1 MKYFRNSK
9 GKFKILQNMKTI
21 LFAVIFLP
29 SLLFSELNAQTKG
42 SISGKVTDKSTG
54 EVLIGANVVVMN
66 TLTGASTD
74 IDGYYS
80 IENLQPGVYKL
91 KFSFISYQTLIVDN
105 VEVKTNEVAHLDV
118 ALNPSTTELS
128 EVVVSAEALKSTEA
142 GVLNVQKNSMNIV
155 DGMSAELISKN
166 NSSNGTDVLKRI
178 TGINISEGKYAFIRG
193 IGDRYNSTLLNGST
207 IPSTDPE
214 KKSFSY
220 DLIPASLIENVV
232 TAKTFTPDEPADF
245 AGGLVQI
252 NTVEFPSEFIFDL
265 STSTV
270 FNSNTTGKNF
280 FSYNGGQK
288 DYLGY
293 DDGTRNMPETIT
305 STRIAR
311 GNYSD
316 NELTEITKSFSN
328 NWQTYSLSA
337 PLNGSFK
344 FNIGNRLS
352 IGNSMLGYIGS
363 LTYSNGADTKN
374 LTRNFYD
381 FSGARYN
388 YTGNSYTRS
397 VDWGGL
403 LNLSY
408 KFARTNKISFKNV
421 YNQSSDDIT
430 TLYNG
435 DYRYT
440 DQYRE
445 ITSLSFVSR
454 SLLSNQ
460 LIGEHQFNIFNGL
473 SFDWNLSYSRS
484 KRDEPDGRRYIY
496 ARTIGDLT
504 EPLRFQLDQ
513 SWVTRYYGKLTDHNY
528 NGSADFTFKIFENS
542 ELPKLKVGYFYDK
555 KDRSFDARSFGFRNV
570 PGGNFA
576 HEDSVLQSSVN
587 QIFLPQNINNK
598 FIQVVELTKPS
609 DSYTSKQIIN
619 AGYFMFDATLLE
631 KFRIVAGARLE
642 SSRQKLNS
650 LNLQGDTIRVNN
662 NYDDLLPA
670 LNLTYLLNDWI
681 YLRAAYS
688 ITLARPEFREMAPF
702 TYFDYV
708 ANELIEGNPDLKRTL
723 INNYD
728 LRIELYP
735 GAGELIALSFFYKKF
750 KAPIEE
756 ILQAAANEPIRSF
769 ENADNATNYGIEIEL
784 RKNFGFI
791 SQSLKNFS
799 IIGNASLINS
809 NVKLNNNG
817 FQESE
822 RALQGQA
829 PYIFNAGLYYDNY
842 DAGIDASI
850 VYNKVG
856 ERIAVVGSKE
866 LGNILEK
873 PVDLVDISVSKEI
886 LSYFTI
892 KFSVKDL
899 LNQNRIRIQR
909 SPLGDKTS
917 GTENSGRNI
926 SLGLSY
932 KF

>member
-1 MKYFRNSK
+1 
-9 GKFKILQNMKTI
+9 MKTI

>member
-9 GKFKILQNMKTI
+9 GKFKTLQNMKTI
-21 LFAVIFLP
+21 LFAVIFLT

-54 EVLIGANVVVMN
+54 EVLIGANVIVMS

-91 KFSFISYQTLIVDN
+91 KFSFISYQTLVVDN

-118 ALNPSTTELS
+118 ALNPSATELS

-142 GVLNVQKNSMNIV
+142 GILNVQKNSMNIV

-252 NTVEFPSEFIFDL
+252 NTIEFPSEFIFDL

-473 SFDWNLSYSRS
+473 NFDWNLSYSRS

-619 AGYFMFDATLLE
+619 AGYFMFDVTLLE

-842 DAGIDASI
+842 DAGVDASI

-873 PVDLVDISVSKEI
+873 PVDLVDISVSKKI